1 MEGVFALMKRKWL
14 AAAGAAV
21 LILALAACA
30 IAAGPAR
37 LIVDGREIR
46 PDVPP
51 QLINGRTMVPIRWVA
66 EALGADVQWDARN
79 NAVVINTNGQEPA
92 RQKDYPR
99 VPEKITTPEMALQAY
114 FDALSVASNLQPDQM
129 GAAGG
134 TVGMG
139 LEPYP
144 TAYGYWSKEWR
155 DKHPYEEFV
164 SSWRGTAGLELLKLL
179 PAGTENGE
187 RRFFAEVKTIEAV
200 GEKPRLGIFYSA
212 GFFTVRETPEGW
224 RITGGSLEPE
234 KLGWK
239 IGGHQPWLGDPEA
252 VARAQLGGS
261 IGDPLGEP
269 VTENNPDGTVTV
281 KFTDRNGNVNHQ
293 AVLVQREDGIWEVID
308 GQ

>member
-1 MEGVFALMKRKWL
+1 RQA
-14 AAAGAAV
+14 
-21 LILALAACA
+21 
-30 IAAGPAR
+30 
-37 LIVDGREIR
+37 
-46 PDVPP
+46 
-51 QLINGRTMVPIRWVA
+51 
-66 EALGADVQWDARN
+66 
-79 NAVVINTNGQEPA
+79 PA
-92 RQKDYPR
+92 RQKYYPR
-99 VPEKITTPEMALQAY
+99 APEKITTPEMALQAY
-114 FDALSVASNLQPDQM
+114 FDTLSVASNLQPEQM

-144 TAYGYWSKEWR
+144 TAYGYWNKEWR

-164 SSWRGTAGLELLKLL
+164 SSWQGTANLELLKLL

-212 GFFTVRETPEGW
+212 GFFTVRETSEGW

-252 VARAQLGGS
+252 VARVQLRES
-261 IGDPLGEP
+261 INTPLGEP

-281 KFTDRNGNVNHQ
+281 KFTDRNGNVNHR
-293 AVLVQREDGIWEVID
+293 AVPVQREDGIWEVID
-308 GQ
+308 RQ